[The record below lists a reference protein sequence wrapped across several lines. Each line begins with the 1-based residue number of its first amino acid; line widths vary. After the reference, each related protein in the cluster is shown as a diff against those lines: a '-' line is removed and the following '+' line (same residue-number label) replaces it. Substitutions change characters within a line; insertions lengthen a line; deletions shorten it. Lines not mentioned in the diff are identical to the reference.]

1 MGATLEP
8 SESSVEQVAEIAG
21 VHGGVEVRARFYA
34 LRSSKGTRHE
44 ISLEAS
50 GQRAVVDVPR
60 GGNPR
65 LLAERAMSI
74 FADSMAARV

>member
-1 MGATLEP
+1 MGATFEP

-34 LRSSKGTRHE
+34 LRSSRGTRHE

-60 GGNPR
+60 GGNAR

>member
-1 MGATLEP
+1 MEATFEP

>member
-1 MGATLEP
+1 MRATFEP

-65 LLAERAMSI
+65 SLAESAMSI
-74 FADSMAARV
+74 FADSVAARV

>member
-34 LRSSKGTRHE
+34 LRSSRGTRHE
-44 ISLEAS
+44 IALEAS
-50 GQRAVVDVPR
+50 GHRAVVDVPR

-65 LLAERAMSI
+65 SLAERAMSI
-74 FADSMAARV
+74 FADSLAARL

>member
-1 MGATLEP
+1 MEATLEP

-21 VHGGVEVRARFYA
+21 VHGGVEVRARFYTH
-34 LRSSKGTRHE
+34 RSSRGMRHE
-44 ISLEAS
+44 ITLEAS

-65 LLAERAMSI
+65 SLAERAMSI
-74 FADSMAARV
+74 FADSLAARV

>member
-34 LRSSKGTRHE
+34 HRSSRGMRHE
-44 ISLEAS
+44 IRLEAS
-50 GQRAVVDVPR
+50 GHRAVVDVPR

-65 LLAERAMSI
+65 SLAERAMSI
-74 FADSMAARV
+74 FADSVAARV